1 MEHDI
6 LSIKWIQSNEFNNEI
21 LKWLNYFSNL
31 YIYLLINVLFFYIAT
46 YSAVSK
52 QDKNFLKAD
61 SRKELQLCSYYII
74 LGLLFLM
81 SISLFAKVFACGER
95 IVNIKTLLIF
105 SLDY

>member
-1 MEHDI
+1 MNSIMKSSNDWII
-6 LSIKWIQSNEFNNEI
+6 LATFIFI
-21 LKWLNYFSNL
+21 YF
-31 YIYLLINVLFFYIAT
+31 INALFFYIAT

-52 QDKNFLKAD
+52 PDKNFLKAD